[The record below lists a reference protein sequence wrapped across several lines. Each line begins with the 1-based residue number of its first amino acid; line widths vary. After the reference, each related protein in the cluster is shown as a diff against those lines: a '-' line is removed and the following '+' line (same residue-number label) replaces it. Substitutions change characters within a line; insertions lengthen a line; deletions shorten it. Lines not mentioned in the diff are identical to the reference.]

1 MEIVMTLVFSSVLL
15 VFMIYPAIKIV
26 EFLETKIVISDK
38 SYNVLTV
45 VITIILAIVVGTGL
59 YFI

>member
-1 MEIVMTLVFSSVLL
+1 MQIIMTLVFSSVLL

-26 EFLETKIVISDK
+26 EFLETKIVITDK